1 MTKFERFLKQLDQK
15 IAYCK
20 QCDLEYIRYE
30 PRYLSVSDGHA
41 LAGIRI
47 FLPPTTEETG
57 RLLYISTSMKVL
69 FGEIAPLLSARDFAD
84 LGIPEEDANDAKA
97 GLYGAFKVV
106 GPEGIS
112 TLLSMA
118 TDKRILSA
126 ALLDMMGRG
135 IKPLRVGSDGGIEHE
150 YHTTYKESERLTR

>member
-20 QCDLEYIRYE
+20 QIDLEYIRYE
-30 PRYLSVSDGHA
+30 PRYFSVSDGHA

-47 FLPPTTEETG
+47 FLPPTTEEEG

-69 FGEIAPLLSARDFAD
+69 FVEIAVLDARDFAEP
-84 LGIPEEDANDAKA
+84 GIPEEDANDAEA
-97 GLYGAFKVV
+97 GLHGAFKVV
-106 GPEGIS
+106 GPKGIS

-118 TDKRILSA
+118 TDKRTLSG
-126 ALLDMMGRG
+126 ALLDMMGLG
-135 IKPLRVGSDGGIEHE
+135 IKPLPLGSDGGIEHE
-150 YHTTYKESERLTR
+150 YRTTMRN

>member
-20 QCDLEYIRYE
+20 QIDLEYIRYE

-47 FLPPTTEETG
+47 FLPPTTEEEG

-69 FGEIAPLLSARDFAD
+69 FGEIALLDARDFAEP
-84 LGIPEEDANDAKA
+84 GIPNHAEA
-97 GLYGAFKVV
+97 GLYGAFKII
-106 GPEGIS
+106 GPKGIS

-126 ALLDMMGRG
+126 AILDMMGVG
-135 IKPLRVGSDGGIEHE
+135 IKPLCVGSDGGIENE
-150 YHTTYKESERLTR
+150 YHTTHEEPERLTR

>member
-15 IAYCK
+15 IANCK
-20 QCDLEYIRYE
+20 QFNLEYIRYE
-30 PRYLSVSDGHA
+30 PRYFSVSDGHA

-47 FLPPTTEETG
+47 FLPPTTEEQG

-69 FGEIAPLLSARDFAD
+69 FGEIATLLAARDLAE
-84 LGIPEEDANDAKA
+84 LGIPEEDANDADA

-118 TDKRILSA
+118 TDKRILRA
-126 ALLDMMGRG
+126 AILDMMGLG
-135 IKPLRVGSDGGIEHE
+135 IKPLRVGSDGGILRE
-150 YHTTYKESERLTR
+150 YHTTYEEPEHLTC